1 MASSFAPLSAAAL
14 AAFALA
20 LPADRATANE
30 LDPAFVPALEALA
43 KDRIAAV
50 LADPTLIEAI
60 RDQNAR
66 TAGMDQ
72 AAIDKADQEW
82 RAQVGAAAKPMIDEV
97 MGREA
102 SETLRRA
109 RDEAGG
115 VFTEIFLMD
124 QVGLNVAAS
133 DVTSDYWQGDE
144 DKWQRTYGAG
154 AEALHL
160 GAIELDEST
169 QTYQSQVSVTIVD
182 PDTGAPIGAATFG
195 VDVGFLQ

>member
-1 MASSFAPLSAAAL
+1 MASSFAPRSAAAL
-14 AAFALA
+14 AALVLA
-20 LPADRATANE
+20 AAADRAVANE
-30 LDPAFVPALEALA
+30 VDPAFVPALEALA
-43 KDRIAAV
+43 EDQIAAV
-50 LADPTLIEAI
+50 LANPTLIEAI
-60 RDQNAR
+60 RSQNAR

-82 RAQVGAAAKPMIDEV
+82 RAQVGAAAKPMIDDV

-102 SETLRRA
+102 SEALRQA
-109 RDEAGG
+109 RDAAGG
-115 VFTEIFLMD
+115 LFTEIFLMD

-154 AEALHL
+154 TDALHL

-169 QTYQSQVSVTIVD
+169 QTYQSQVSVTVTD

-195 VDVGFLQ
+195 VDVGYLQ